1 MAMIPFNEPVVIGD
15 EKEYLNQ
22 VFLNKKFSGKGK
34 FTKEAQSELL
44 SLLEDPSSQCLLT
57 TSCTD
62 ALEMAA
68 ILSGIGAGDEVIM
81 PSFTFV
87 SSANAFVLRG
97 AKVRF
102 VDVET
107 QSMNLDL
114 AAVRKAITTQTKVV
128 LIVHYAGMSCDM
140 EELQK
145 ICRENKLILIEDAA
159 QALLSSFRGKPL
171 GTFGD
176 MACFSF
182 HDTKNIHCGEGGA
195 LIVNNPAYF
204 ERAEIVIEKGTDRSK
219 FLNGIIDKYTWQ
231 DIGSSFLLSELNA
244 AFLVPQ
250 LKNAIKITER
260 RLAIWN
266 EYRKN
271 LSALKYVQPI
281 EGVTHNAHL
290 FAIICPDSTSRTHF
304 IAHMKE
310 HEVQVVPHYVPL
322 HTSPAGKRFG
332 DFSGEDKNTTSIS
345 ERLIRLP
352 LFYSMTDEQVR
363 KVIEAVL
370 SFNF

>member
-1 MAMIPFNEPVVIGD
+1 MIPFNEPVVIGE
-15 EKEYLNQ
+15 EKEYLNK
-22 VFLNKKFSGKGK
+22 VFLNKKFSGKGN
-34 FTKEAQSELL
+34 FTKESQ
-44 SLLEDPSSQCLLT
+44 SLLVSLLRSSSSQCLLT

-68 ILSGIGAGDEVIM
+68 ILTGVGSGDEVIM

-102 VDVET
+102 VDVESK
-107 QSMNLDL
+107 SMNLDL
-114 AAVRKAITTQTKVV
+114 EAVRKAINSKTKVI

-145 ICRENKLILIEDAA
+145 ICHENKLILVEDAA
-159 QALLSSFRGKPL
+159 QALLSTYNGKSL

-195 LIVNNPAYF
+195 FIVNNSDF
-204 ERAEIVIEKGTDRSK
+204 LERAEIIIEKGTDRSK
-219 FLNGIIDKYTWQ
+219 FLNGIVDKYTWQ

-244 AFLVPQ
+244 AFLAPQ
-250 LKNAIKITER
+250 LKNARNITDR
-260 RLAIWN
+260 RLIIWT
-266 EYRKN
+266 EYKKH
-271 LSALKYVQPI
+271 LGSLKHIEPI
-281 EGVTHNAHL
+281 DGVSHNAHL
-290 FAIICPDSTSRTHF
+290 FAIICPDVFTRSRF

-310 HEVQVVPHYVPL
+310 HGIQVVPHYVPL
-322 HTSPAGKRFG
+322 HSSPAGKRFG
-332 DFSGEDKNTTSIS
+332 EFSGEDINTTSMS
-345 ERLIRLP
+345 ERLVRLP
-352 LFYSMTDEQVR
+352 LFYSMTDEQVK
-363 KVIEAVL
+363 KVIEATL
-370 SFNF
+370 SFSF